1 MQPFKPR
8 SSRRDFLH
16 QLALGG
22 AALAIGARAANAQHD
37 LKAGAAPAV
46 APGTRKLG
54 IALMGLGRYS
64 AGELA
69 PALQKAAHCR
79 LAGVITGDAA
89 KGRAWSQQYGFSRDN
104 VYSYDTMAGIAGN
117 PEIDIVYVVTPPGL
131 HRDHVLASA
140 RAGKHVICEKPMA
153 NSVAECDEMIAE
165 CRAAKVQ
172 LSIGYRLA
180 FEPHHLEL
188 DRLAATREFGPFT
201 RITGSFGFKQ
211 TRRSWRMDRKL
222 AGGGPLMDVGI
233 YVVQAAVRAAG
244 GVSPLAVTAEELPK
258 TDPDLFNEVEEGI
271 RFRLEFPEG
280 VVCEGAT
287 SYGERMH
294 GFRAE
299 AERGWFELQP
309 AYSYRG
315 IDGRTSRGPLD
326 VPKNVPQQTL
336 QMDDF
341 ALCVSTGRPTRVPGE
356 MGRQHMAIIEA
367 IYEAAR
373 TRGRVTVHARRGVD
387 GEAE

>member
-1 MQPFKPR
+1 MKTVKPLP
-8 SSRRDFLH
+8 SRREFLH
-16 QLALGG
+16 KFALGG
-22 AALAIGARAANAQHD
+22 AAFALGAGALHGQHD
-37 LKAGAAPAV
+37 RKTSSENLP

-54 IALMGLGRYS
+54 VALMGLGRYS

-69 PALQKAAHCR
+69 PALQKTVHCR

-89 KGRAWSQQYGFSRDN
+89 KGRAWSEQYGFSRDN
-104 VYSYDTMAGIAGN
+104 IYSYDTIASIANN
-117 PEIDIVYVVTPPGL
+117 PEIDIIYVVTPPGL

-140 RAGKHVICEKPMA
+140 KAGKHVICEKPMA
-153 NSVAECDEMIAE
+153 NSVAECDEMIAA
-165 CRAAKVQ
+165 CREARVQ

-188 DRLAATREFGPFT
+188 DRLARTREFGPFT
-201 RITGSFGFKQ
+201 RITGSYGFRQ
-211 TRRSWRMDRKL
+211 TRRSWRMNKKL

-233 YVVQAAVRAAG
+233 YVLQAAVRAAG
-244 GVSPLAVTAEELPK
+244 GVSPLAVHAQELPK
-258 TDPDLFNEVEEGI
+258 TNPDLFNEVEEGI

-280 VVCEGAT
+280 AVCEGAT
-287 SYGERMH
+287 SYGERMS

-299 AERGWFELQP
+299 ADGGWFELQP

-315 IDGRTSRGPLD
+315 IDGSTSRGPLD
-326 VPKNVPQQTL
+326 VPKNVPQQAL

-341 ALCVSTGRPTRVPGE
+341 ALCAATGRPTRVPGE
-356 MGRQHMAIIEA
+356 MGRQHLAIIEA

-373 TRGRVTVHARRGVD
+373 TGGRVELRA
-387 GEAE
+387 